1 MIGFDEVHIGSCHCE
16 VKGRHLGL
24 GNFLSAGVKVHASFS
39 YAAAKILH
47 P

>member
-1 MIGFDEVHIGSCHCE
+1 MMRYDACPTSS
-16 VKGRHLGL
+16 GL
-24 GNFLSAGVKVHASFS
+24 GNFVSAGVKVHASFS